1 MNQSGFIYPLTIM
14 LCLFVSWLTIFHITQ
29 YSSEEQLLREQER
42 FMQLESL
49 LQVGIV
55 ESQKMSTIPAANENI
70 VFSYDSGKVTLIVN
84 ESNSQMGTISLIA
97 ILTTGHQRHAWFK
110 INWETA
116 EIKQYVEG
124 EIAW

>member
-1 MNQSGFIYPLTIM
+1 MNQSGFIYPMTIM

-29 YSSEEQLLREQER
+29 YISEDKLLREQER

-55 ESQKMSTIPAANENI
+55 ELQKMSPIPAVNENI
-70 VFSYDSGKVTLIVN
+70 VFSYDSGKVTLTVN

-97 ILTTGHQRHAWFK
+97 ILTTGHQRRTWFK

-116 EIKQYVEG
+116 EITQYGEG
-124 EIAW
+124 EMAW